1 MPKKTK
7 RTDMQ
12 FGGFAG
18 ALPDFNVLNKQ
29 IEEAK
34 QQVFDTEL
42 TKQATAAGFT
52 GNNAASDFLEDQQN
66 TAIFDALEAS
76 GQDTID
82 ETATQAARDSVS
94 NNILNTGL
102 QGTPLAGAS
111 LGNTF
116 NQNVANS
123 VANTGLNNFD
133 ASTLAGQT
141 YTTPFGTFTI
151 PDWKNPAG
159 TVPGGSGTDT
169 ITGGTGNDTI
179 TGGTGNDTITGGTGN
194 DTITGGANND
204 TITGGA
210 NNDTI
215 TGGTGNDT
223 ITGGSG
229 NDTVTGG
236 SGNDTVTGGG
246 GGATTGGNTLETRFG
261 DVINQMD
268 KIAGLTGS
276 PATLPEGAKVTREKI
291 QAKSNELETMEGVKL
306 GAPTLAATDI
316 LSDEQIKA
324 LQAAGYTVKED
335 ADTVEATTNT
345 NAKVATQAFTA
356 QTLADLT
363 RTVQA
368 QSGEPLTGQSI
379 ISPSQMIGIKPD
391 PESIQVKKSDGTFED
406 PNYTGAKLIGRPE
419 AGGHV
424 GTYNDKIQAAKRS
437 MDVGDTVP
445 ELDPI
450 TAHQGQAQ
458 VMTELRDNAT
468 MQAAQ
473 TSDDEFTRTTAEAIT
488 QQMSDVPVEATVQGQ
503 LTNLM
508 AQFADGNT
516 PPYAAGAI
524 RNAQAMMAQRGL
536 SASSMAGA
544 AIMQAAMESSLPIA
558 AQDAQIFREINL
570 SNINNKQKV
579 ALANQA
585 AALNLSL
592 ADLSNRQQEALQ
604 NSTNGFTLQAQSL
617 SNMQQASLANAQLR
631 AAIQER
637 ELSFDQQR
645 AITNAAKYSEI
656 ENINLSNEQQGLMQD
671 SVNNINFAMS
681 NLSYEQQRRLANAQ
695 IDASISGQELNNDQ
709 QAGVANNARIAEQN
723 NLTFNEEQTRNLN
736 NAKIMENI
744 TLTNLDADMKAA
756 LTNAAT
762 YGNMELTNLNNRQQ
776 AQVQNANSFLNL
788 DMNNLSNKQQGE
800 VLKYQANINSLFTD
814 AAADNARKQFNASS
828 ENQVDEFYAQLGAQT
843 AQQNAQRT
851 AAMKTF
857 NVDQKNSLRKFNASL
872 QDGRDRFNSTMTAQI
887 NQSNAAWRRQINT
900 VNTAAQNESNRINA
914 LNTFNMTQQSL
925 NNIWQQYRDESSW
938 LFNRGLS
945 REQQAHDL
953 ARIQLQ
959 GDINRSMY
967 NKTTRDNAYGSTAA
981 LLLDIWADS

>member
-1 MPKKTK
+1 M
-7 RTDMQ
+7 
-12 FGGFAG
+12 
-18 ALPDFNVLNKQ
+18 
-29 IEEAK
+29 
-34 QQVFDTEL
+34 
-42 TKQATAAGFT
+42 
-52 GNNAASDFLEDQQN
+52 DQ
-66 TAIFDALEAS
+66 
-76 GQDTID
+76 
-82 ETATQAARDSVS
+82 
-94 NNILNTGL
+94 
-102 QGTPLAGAS
+102 
-111 LGNTF
+111 
-116 NQNVANS
+116 
-123 VANTGLNNFD
+123 
-133 ASTLAGQT
+133 
-141 YTTPFGTFTI
+141 
-151 PDWKNPAG
+151 
-159 TVPGGSGTDT
+159 
-169 ITGGTGNDTI
+169 
-179 TGGTGNDTITGGTGN
+179 
-194 DTITGGANND
+194 
-204 TITGGA
+204 
-210 NNDTI
+210 
-215 TGGTGNDT
+215 
-223 ITGGSG
+223 
-229 NDTVTGG
+229 
-236 SGNDTVTGGG
+236 
-246 GGATTGGNTLETRFG
+246 
-261 DVINQMD
+261 M
-268 KIAGLTGS
+268 AGLTGTG
-276 PATLPEGAKVTREKI
+276 PGLAPGARYNAQGIKL
-291 QAKSNELETMEGVKL
+291 QDAELEGMEGVTL
-306 GAPTLAATDI
+306 GAAPTPIGDI
-316 LSDEQIKA
+316 ISEEQINA
-324 LQAAGYTVKED
+324 LKAAGYNFKED
-335 ADTVEATTNT
+335 AETIAATTNT
-345 NAKVATQAFTA
+345 NANVANQAFTA
-356 QTLADLT
+356 QTLSDLT

-368 QSGEPLTGQSI
+368 QSGEPVTGQSI
-379 ISPSQMIGIKPD
+379 ISPSQMIGIKPN

-419 AGGHV
+419 AGGHT
-424 GTYNDKIQAAKRS
+424 GTYNEKVQAAKRS

-445 ELDPI
+445 ELDPV
-450 TAHQGQAQ
+450 TANQGQAQ
-458 VMTELRDNAT
+458 VMAELRDNAT

-473 TSDDEFTRTTAEAIT
+473 ASEDEFTRTTAQAIT
-488 QQMSDVPVEATVQGQ
+488 QQMSEVPKEATVQGQ
-503 LTNLM
+503 LENLM

-524 RNAQAMMAQRGL
+524 RNAQAIMAQRGL

-558 AQDAQIFREINL
+558 AQDAQVFREINL

-592 ADLSNRQQEALQ
+592 SDLSNRQQEALQ

-631 AAIQER
+631 AAVQER
-637 ELSFDQQR
+637 ELSFEQQR

-656 ENINLSNEQQGLMQD
+656 ENINLSNEQQGIMQD
-671 SVNNINFAMS
+671 SVNNVNFGMS

-695 IDASISGQELNNDQ
+695 IDASISGQELSNEQ
-709 QAGVANNARIAEQN
+709 QASVANNARIAEQN
-723 NLTFNEEQTRNLN
+723 NLRLNEEQTRNLN

-828 ENQVDEFYAQLGAQT
+828 ENQVDEFFAQLGAST

-851 AAMKTF
+851 ASMRTF
-857 NVDQKNSLRKFNASL
+857 NTDQTNTLRRFNASL
-872 QDGRDRFNSTMTAQI
+872 QDGRDRFNSTMRAQI

-900 VNTAAQNESNRINA
+900 VNTASQNEANRTNA
-914 LNTFNMTQQSL
+914 LNTFNMNQQSL

-959 GDINRSMY
+959 GDINRGMY